1 MLAVLLEQDHRQQAW
16 AGPTAGDHMEG
27 CRSLADLLAVAAG
40 EFLADMLDHLP
51 YVDGP
56 LPARRFAVFNQIA
69 CVHMSGLT

>member
-40 EFLADMLDHLP
+40 EFLADMLDYLP
-51 YVDGP
+51 PPRDYLQRLGEV
-56 LPARRFAVFNQIA
+56 LAQFA
-69 CVHMSGLT
+69 